1 MKLEISDFAVVGGGY
16 ATQAAHGFRP
26 RRDVKALK
34 LKLPLDWDM
43 DPFHDRNW
51 RFQLHA
57 WRMLPAIWGA
67 FLGKDNARLVRELMP
82 WIEDWH
88 RYHMRERREALM
100 TWHDMA
106 TGVRAQH
113 LALIG
118 LVHSRGEIELSADA
132 VGMVRELVAEHA
144 RKLRDDEFIAR
155 GNHAIFQ
162 LVGLRLLGEVFDDI
176 PELEGEAGYATGHME
191 RLFKTQFGPLSVH
204 VENSPSYHH
213 FAIQQ
218 FARIK
223 PELFPTLKETFRT
236 VLGAAREIEPWFA
249 MPDGMIAA
257 IGDSEGRA
265 KAVLEPGARGDLE
278 FDAPSGRRFLARDLS
293 RAGYAMI
300 RSAPEVE
307 PADASMLIVKSQ
319 CISSGHAQADH
330 LGFELFEQGMRLL
343 VDSGKFTYNT
353 DNWRKYFKSD
363 RAHNVVGL
371 AHRDFDPGSTPPGS
385 ASMNPVTVAASGVFR
400 VEAKV
405 VRSREFTHKRIFEY
419 LPGKS
424 LRIRDRVGRGVPGQA
439 VAYFH
444 LAPELTALIADEG
457 GSVAVLD
464 DSGNRRLHF
473 EFDGARLRP
482 RLVHGQTEPHIQG
495 WFSPSYRVKLP
506 ATVIEF
512 VADRGVRDWVIDIG
526 IDRLGPHESLA
537 PAPWPIQL
545 PEPLS
550 DLVRVRTAK
559 MFVNQQGRREFRMLF
574 EHPES
579 SERAMHDIMSKTI
592 LAAGYRLVNSGQ
604 RQKGIGSTFE
614 YAGGAT
620 LRLLVR
626 SPTVHPLKDPGMGGS
641 TYLAL
646 AEAPASTSNPS
657 GK

>member
-1 MKLEISDFAVVGGGY
+1 MKLEISDFAVIGGGY
-16 ATQAAHGFRP
+16 AKQAAHGFRP
-26 RRDVKALK
+26 RRDVKPLK
-34 LKLPLDWDM
+34 LELPLDWDM

-57 WRMLPAIWGA
+57 WRMLPPIWAA

-88 RYHMRERREALM
+88 RYHMRERNEALM

-118 LVHSRGEIELSADA
+118 LVHSRGEIELSPEQA
-132 VGMVRELVAEHA
+132 GMIRELVREHA
-144 RKLRDDEFIAR
+144 RRLRDDEFIAR

-162 LVGLRLLGEVFDDI
+162 LVGLRMMGEVYDDI
-176 PELEGEAGYATGHME
+176 PELEGEAAYATRHME
-191 RLFKTQFGPLSVH
+191 RLFKAQFGPLGVH

-213 FAIQQ
+213 FAIHQ
-218 FARIK
+218 FDRIK
-223 PELFPTLKETFRT
+223 PDLFPTLKKTFRT
-236 VLGAAREIEPWFA
+236 VLDAARSIEPWFA

-265 KAVLEPGARGDLE
+265 KAVLKPGARGDLE
-278 FDAPSGRRFLARDLS
+278 FNAPSGHRYLARDLS
-293 RAGYAMI
+293 RAGYAVI
-300 RSAPEVE
+300 RSAPEVDPE
-307 PADASMLIVKSQ
+307 QASMLIVKSQ

-385 ASMNPVTVAASGVFR
+385 ASMNPLTVAASGAFR

-405 VRSREFTHKRIFEY
+405 ERSGDFKHKRVYEY
-419 LPGKS
+419 LPGEW
-424 LRIRDRVGRGVPGQA
+424 LRIRDRVGRGATGQA

-444 LAPELTALIADEG
+444 LAPELTAVVAEDG
-457 GSVAVLD
+457 DSVAVLD
-464 DSGNRRLHF
+464 ASGSRRLVF
-473 EFDGARLRP
+473 ELNGARLRP
-482 RLVHGQTEPHIQG
+482 RLVHGQTEPYIQG
-495 WFSPSYRVKLP
+495 WYSPSYRVKVP

-512 VADRGVRDWVIDIG
+512 VADRGVRDWVIDVR
-526 IDRLGPHESLA
+526 IDKRPVQDALPT
-537 PAPWPIQL
+537 APWPIPL
-545 PEPLS
+545 PAS
-550 DLVRVRTAK
+550 ISGVVRVRTTRAL
-559 MFVNQQGRREFRMLF
+559 VNQDGRRETRMLF
-574 EHPES
+574 EHPER
-579 SERAMHDIMSKTI
+579 SEKVMHEIMRKAI
-592 LAAGYRLVNSGQ
+592 LAAGYRLVNSGR
-604 RQKGIGSTFE
+604 RQKGVGSTFE
-614 YAGGAT
+614 HGSGAT

-626 SPTVHPLKDPGMGGS
+626 SPEAYRLKDPKMGGS

-646 AEAPASTSNPS
+646 AEGPPKGTRPTR
-657 GK
+657 